1 MKIDEKVYNRDWFHQ
16 KYTVEKLTTRE
27 IADIIGCSHG
37 AVYKKL
43 IKFGLVEQEKVDKS
57 RQVDKKLTPEPEK
70 VTPTE
75 EKKTIYLYTF
85 GAKTFYVDP
94 HSPEQQKKAR
104 EFRVQVTAENIVDA
118 LRRAEIEVRKQ
129 SNDFEFSLMVLYGST
144 VTIFPPRK
152 RE

>member
-1 MKIDEKVYNRDWFHQ
+1 MKIDEKVYNRDWFYK

-27 IADIIGCSHG
+27 IAKEIGCSHG

-43 IKFGLVEQEKVDKS
+43 TKFGLVEQEKVDK
-57 RQVDKKLTPEPEK
+57 VDKKLTQEPE
-70 VTPTE
+70 VTPEE
-75 EKKTIYLYTF
+75 EKPTMYLYLF
-85 GAKTFYVDP
+85 GAKVHYVDP

-104 EFRVQVTAENIVDA
+104 EFRVRVTATTLSEA
-118 LRRAEIEVRKQ
+118 LDLAEERIRQE
-129 SNDFEFSLMVLYGST
+129 SGGFEFSIMALYGST